1 MISAMPKER
10 TEEFEPVPSAESL
23 DKFPEISTTADWRT
37 LMRRTRE
44 AKELKQHELGAR
56 VGVSQNVISK
66 LETGEMRASKA
77 VIPICNVL
85 RIPPPMALFEDEL
98 DQRWHEVGRRLR
110 SIDSSKFE
118 GELVGIEAQIRFLLD
133 QADRDRNT

>member
-1 MISAMPKER
+1 
-10 TEEFEPVPSAESL
+10 
-23 DKFPEISTTADWRT
+23 
-37 LMRRTRE
+37 
-44 AKELKQHELGAR
+44 
-56 VGVSQNVISK
+56 
-66 LETGEMRASKA
+66 
-77 VIPICNVL
+77 
-85 RIPPPMALFEDEL
+85 MALFEDEL

>member
-1 MISAMPKER
+1 
-10 TEEFEPVPSAESL
+10 
-23 DKFPEISTTADWRT
+23 
-37 LMRRTRE
+37 
-44 AKELKQHELGAR
+44 
-56 VGVSQNVISK
+56 
-66 LETGEMRASKA
+66 